1 MSSGQETRTFRLAG
15 IGIDVRIAAALLVRL
30 TAGAGNRS
38 AAHRRRLASGSFP
51 LVLALEI
58 SPPYWKAAGEW

>member
-1 MSSGQETRTFRLAG
+1 
-15 IGIDVRIAAALLVRL
+15 VRIAAALLVRL

-58 SPPYWKAAGEW
+58 SPPYWKATGEW